1 MEEPTGVE
9 QEIKDIKAEI
19 TDIKVNHLTS
29 ILDKIAG
36 VKSQVKNLR
45 WFIMASMLVLGV
57 VLAIIQVYG

>member
-9 QEIKDIKAEI
+9 QEIKGIKAEI
-19 TDIKVNHLTS
+19 KDIKDNHLTS

-36 VKSQVKNLR
+36 VASQVKNLR

-57 VLAIIQVYG
+57 VLAIIQTLG